1 MRRVPFF
8 GAEVFS
14 MEEGVCADGR
24 RRRLSVV
31 HRFAVAVAALLLLG
45 VTTGVIATLTVPEV
59 FLFRERLVWNILEI
73 KSSISLQPV
82 DLRTH
87 DGLTLRSWYH
97 PPAKGKPVI
106 VYFPGRDGDLIR
118 KPAHLFQLAKEGY
131 GLTLAGYRGY
141 GGNPGQ
147 PSEQLFYR
155 DATALL
161 TQLSAKGLTPD
172 GTVLYGYSMGTG
184 VASYV
189 ATTAQAR
196 ALILEAPFTSF
207 PDAVARQVPW
217 VPLWLVRSRF
227 DTRSRIREIDVPILL
242 LAGQNDTVTPPFFAR
257 KLASLSERFSKLQ
270 ILPGANHLNI
280 GRHGAVDLVAG
291 FLFGLTEAAAAP
303 QQPL

>member
-1 MRRVPFF
+1 MK
-8 GAEVFS
+8 EVH
-14 MEEGVCADGR
+14 CARGGR
-24 RRRLSVV
+24 RRVSVV
-31 HRFAVAVAALLLLG
+31 HRVATAAAALLMFG
-45 VTTGVIATLTVPEV
+45 IMAGVIAAQTVPEL

-73 KSSISLQPV
+73 KSSIDLQPV

-106 VYFPGRDGDLIR
+106 VYFPGRDGDLLR
-118 KPAHLFQLAKEGY
+118 KPAYLFQLTEKGY

-141 GGNPGQ
+141 GGNPGR
-147 PSEQLFYR
+147 PSEQLFYH

-161 TQLSAKGLTPD
+161 TQLSVEGLAPD

-189 ATTAQAR
+189 ATMTQAR

-207 PDAVARQVPW
+207 PEAVRRQVPS

-242 LAGQNDTVTPPFFAR
+242 LAGQNDTVTPPYFAET
-257 KLASLSERFSKLQ
+257 LALLSESFSELHILQ
-270 ILPGANHLNI
+270 GANHLNI
-280 GRHGAVDLVAG
+280 GRNGAIDLVAG
-291 FLFGLTEAAAAP
+291 FLFGLTEAVAAP
-303 QQPL
+303 QQPLLAR

>member
-1 MRRVPFF
+1 
-8 GAEVFS
+8 
-14 MEEGVCADGR
+14 MEEAVWADGR

-31 HRFAVAVAALLLLG
+31 HRFAVATAALLLLG
-45 VTTGVIATLTVPEV
+45 VTTGVIATLTVPEL
-59 FLFRERLVWNILEI
+59 FLFRERLVWNILEL

-82 DLRTH
+82 DLRTY

-106 VYFPGRDGDLIR
+106 VYFPGRDGDLLR
-118 KPAHLFQLAKEGY
+118 KPAYLFQLTEKGY

-141 GGNPGQ
+141 GGNPGR
-147 PSEQLFYR
+147 PSERLFYR

-161 TQLSAKGLTPD
+161 THLSAQGLAPD

-189 ATTAQAR
+189 ATTARAR

-207 PDAVARQVPW
+207 PDAVHRQLPW

-227 DTRSRIREIDVPILL
+227 DTRSRIPKIDVPILL
-242 LAGQNDTVTPPFFAR
+242 LAGQNDTVTPPYFAQT
-257 KLASLSERFSKLQ
+257 LAALSERFSELQ

-280 GRHGAVDLVAG
+280 GHRGGALDLVAG
-291 FLFGLTEAAAAP
+291 FLVGLAEGTAAP
-303 QQPL
+303 EQPL

>member
-1 MRRVPFF
+1 
-8 GAEVFS
+8 
-14 MEEGVCADGR
+14 MEEGVCADGS

-97 PPAKGKPVI
+97 PPAEGKPVI

-257 KLASLSERFSKLQ
+257 KLASLSERFSDLQ

-303 QQPL
+303 ERPLT